1 MFAAPAARFADN
13 LFPAMRA
20 NLLHTLFHTRQ
31 PYFTATR
38 RTDTGYVSAAFF
50 IVIKEVARHDGFL
63 YPAFQAARQSCY
75 TGHAADNAFFLFD
88 LPLTPAAF
96 LYCILQIE
104 QRHKSGFKLAFEIFM
119 ETRTVAGRIECTPA
133 AEIPAAVQAAERS
146 RAPYRTAV
154 IPMRQC

>member
-1 MFAAPAARFADN
+1 MFAAPASRFADN

-20 NLLHTLFHTRQ
+20 SKLF
-31 PYFTATR
+31 PLFYSGKLDFSSTR
-38 RTDTGYVSAAFF
+38 RTDTGYVSAAAF
-50 IVIKEVARHDGFL
+50 IIVKEVARHDGFI
-63 YPAFQAARQSCY
+63 YPSFQAARQSCY
-75 TGHAADNAFFLFD
+75 TGHAADNAFFFPD
-88 LPLTPAAF
+88 LTLTPAAF

-104 QRHKSGFKLAFEIFM
+104 QRHKSGFKPAFEIFM